1 MKRAAVI
8 GAGPAGLTAAHEL
21 IRKGWSVTVFE
32 AGPHVGG
39 MARSFD
45 LWGVRVDLGPH
56 RFFSRDERVNAFWH
70 DLAGPDFAWVD
81 RLTRIRYGD
90 RFFSYPL
97 RPADAL
103 ANLGWSEAVRC
114 AVSYAAAKGRQA
126 WRTTSP
132 ANFEEWVVEA
142 FGRRLF
148 DHFFRD
154 YSEKLWGIPCRDL
167 DTDFAAQ
174 RIQRLSLGRAALA
187 ALGWDGKGHKTLVQ
201 RFPHPLTGTGTI
213 YQRLAERIRAGGG
226 EIRLSTP
233 VQGLG
238 PDGRGVR
245 LRDGSEHAADAVIST
260 MPLTLLCAGLPDLPA
275 ALAENVRQL
284 TYRNTILVYLH
295 VDHPELFPDQWV
307 YVQTPD
313 LKLGRVTNFRNW
325 PGGSRDDLPTSVLA
339 LEYWCDDG
347 DALWTGPDEP
357 LIGLATAE
365 LGRSGLGR
373 GARVLEGKVIR
384 LPRCYPIYRCGYRDW
399 LAPLAR
405 HLRTAHPD
413 LLAIGRYGAFKYNNQ
428 DHSILMGLLAAE
440 NLADGARHDLW
451 AINTD
456 YGVYQESGNARH

>member
-1 MKRAAVI
+1 MR
-8 GAGPAGLTAAHEL
+8 
-21 IRKGWSVTVFE
+21 RGWAVTVFE

-70 DLAGPDFAWVD
+70 DLAGEDFAWVD

-90 RFFSYPL
+90 RFFAYPL
-97 RPADAL
+97 RPGDAL
-103 ANLGWSEAVRC
+103 RNLGWADAVRC
-114 AVSYAAAKGRQA
+114 AASYAGAKIRQA
-126 WRTTSP
+126 WHRDPPS
-132 ANFEEWVVEA
+132 NFEEWVVEA

-148 DHFFRD
+148 ERFFRD
-154 YSEKLWGIPCRDL
+154 YSEKLWGLPCREL

-174 RIQRLSLGRAALA
+174 RIQRLSLGRAVWA
-187 ALGWDGKGHKTLVQ
+187 ALGGERGRHKTLVQ
-201 RFPHPLTGTGTI
+201 RFPHPLEGAGMI
-213 YQRLAERIRAGGG
+213 YERLAARIRAGGG
-226 EIRLSTP
+226 DIRLGTP
-233 VQGLG
+233 VQGLA

-245 LRDGSEHAADAVIST
+245 LRDGAVHEADAVVST
-260 MPLTLLCAGLPDLPA
+260 MPLTLLCASLPELPA
-275 ALAENVRQL
+275 ELAENVRRL

-325 PGGSRDDLPTSVLA
+325 PGGRRDDRATSVLA
-339 LEYWCDDG
+339 LEYWCDDT
-347 DALWTGPDEP
+347 DALWTGPDGP
-357 LIGLATAE
+357 LVELASAE
-365 LGRSGLGR
+365 LARSGLGR
-373 GARVLEGKVIR
+373 GAAVLEGKVVR
-384 LPRCYPIYRCGYRDW
+384 LPRCYPVYRRGYRAW
-399 LAPLAR
+399 LEPLAR
-405 HLRTAHPD
+405 HLRSAHPD

-440 NLADGARHDLW
+440 NLADGAGHDLW

-456 YGVYQESGNARH
+456 YGVYQEGGTVPEGPDRHS